1 MHTYMCTYIIYIG
14 TPTHTHAYY
23 IYISVYD
30 LFWILYIYTDLYI
43 LVCLHIHNYTYIYIY
58 IYTQHQHAGTASSP
72 WLLRRHQ
79 PGTRPSAWGF
89 TILFHGISWLNNG
102 EKMGYHLY
110 SGWIMLGFNGMHQE
124 WGIDCPMR
132 MAVHRDDDQW
142 WLSTASWGF
151 KIATR
156 DLNPWILMDE
166 SVCPNLGLW
175 IYFSMCSQDAWNP
188 FLPELD
194 KVNVYRIYRNPL
206 AVWWFFTIVSCIFSI
221 ISLKPTPV
229 DLAQVLSAGP
239 DGQTLRIFDFP
250 ISPLSIV
257 GKEYWYIL
265 G

>member
-30 LFWILYIYTDLYI
+30 LFWILYIYTQI
-43 LVCLHIHNYTYIYIY
+43 YTYLYVYIYITIHIY

-156 DLNPWILMDE
+156 DLTHEFSWTKAYVQIWVYEFIFQCVAKMLGIPFFQNWTKWMSTGSTGIPW
-166 SVCPNLGLW
+166 
-175 IYFSMCSQDAWNP
+175 P
-188 FLPELD
+188 F
-194 KVNVYRIYRNPL
+194 
-206 AVWWFFTIVSCIFSI
+206 
-221 ISLKPTPV
+221 
-229 DLAQVLSAGP
+229 
-239 DGQTLRIFDFP
+239 DGF
-250 ISPLSIV
+250 SPLFPV
-257 GKEYWYIL
+257 YFP
-265 G
+265 